1 MTRPRKF
8 TVDYFPHDCVHK
20 TTMYIIEQKYG
31 NDGYAF
37 WFKVL
42 ELLGSTDGHFI
53 NLNDEMKNEFLQAK
67 TRLSSVDCIA
77 ILDTLCKLGA
87 IDPELWSKRV
97 IWSQNFVNNIE
108 TVYKN
113 RKVKPPLKPTLN
125 ELFPVET
132 PISTGRNTT
141 ETNVSTDRNPQ
152 SRVEESRVKNKTF
165 SSELENPSSP
175 DAESPVFQIPL
186 ADKTNY
192 DVTQKD
198 IDKWQDVF
206 PAVCILAELKRIAL
220 WCDDNPTKKKTR
232 RGVNKFISA
241 WLERTQNR
249 GGNGNGFLPKQKK
262 DDRDELKA
270 PLFNSADES
279 WLKDPEY

>member
-42 ELLGSTDGHFI
+42 ELLGSTDGHYI

-67 TRLSSVDCIA
+67 TRLSSVDIMA

-132 PISTGRNTT
+132 PISTNRNP
-141 ETNVSTDRNPQ
+141 VSTDRNPQ
-152 SRVEESRVKNKTF
+152 SRVEESIVENSKVNKTF
-165 SSELENPSSP
+165 LSDSDECRLSDYLFKHILKNNPTAKKP
-175 DAESPVFQIPL
+175 NIQTWAKYIDLMIRVDHRTIEEI
-186 ADKTNY
+186 KTVIEWCQN
-192 DVTQKD
+192 DSFWCGNILSTQKLREKFD
-198 IDKWQDVF
+198 RLVIKMKSNGVGQKKHNDFEK
-206 PAVCILAELKRIAL
+206 LKRMTEEY
-220 WCDDNPTKKKTR
+220 DDQENTVAR
-232 RGVNKFISA
+232 NA
-241 WLERTQNR
+241 C
-249 GGNGNGFLPKQKK
+249 
-262 DDRDELKA
+262 
-270 PLFNSADES
+270 
-279 WLKDPEY
+279 